1 MGKDIDMKSSPM
13 MSESGKNELYLY
25 SLKKM
30 AKENADKNMA
40 SLTNLYGLKAFF
52 CMANELMNNNKDKTY
67 ALIRMDIYSFKTVNE
82 FCGREA
88 GDDMLRYI
96 SDCFRKYEK
105 EDTVVGHLRA
115 DIFVMCVP
123 FKDRQELIDITSE
136 IKGKIDAYELSCKAF
151 PAFGI
156 CIAKTN
162 MDVSLMCD
170 YADMALQKI
179 KGKVFTYYA
188 FYDDNMRKELMYERR
203 IENEIEDALRTGCL
217 KVYIQPKVDMRDG
230 GIVGGEAL
238 IRWIHPTEGFIY
250 PDKFIPILEKSG
262 HIVDVDTFVWHNVIR
277 RIGDR
282 IKNGKRIVPISLN
295 VSRVHVYH
303 TNFSEIL
310 ENFIREY
317 DISAGYVPLEV
328 TESIFIDDEMNFYDK
343 VTQLQNRGF
352 KFVMDDFGAGY
363 SSLNMLKTE
372 PVDEVKID
380 RLFLND
386 IENRK
391 SKVVIRNIINMIN
404 ELGLDMIAEGVETEE
419 QAELLKSYGCNKAQ
433 GFLYYRPMPMEE
445 FEQLL
450 DSGM

>member
-1 MGKDIDMKSSPM
+1 
-13 MSESGKNELYLY
+13 
-25 SLKKM
+25 
-30 AKENADKNMA
+30 
-40 SLTNLYGLKAFF
+40 
-52 CMANELMNNNKDKTY
+52 
-67 ALIRMDIYSFKTVNE
+67 
-82 FCGREA
+82 
-88 GDDMLRYI
+88 
-96 SDCFRKYEK
+96 
-105 EDTVVGHLRA
+105 
-115 DIFVMCVP
+115 
-123 FKDRQELIDITSE
+123 
-136 IKGKIDAYELSCKAF
+136 
-151 PAFGI
+151 
-156 CIAKTN
+156 
-162 MDVSLMCD
+162 
-170 YADMALQKI
+170 
-179 KGKVFTYYA
+179 
-188 FYDDNMRKELMYERR
+188 
-203 IENEIEDALRTGCL
+203 
-217 KVYIQPKVDMRDG
+217 MRDG

-250 PDKFIPILEKSG
+250 PDKFIPVLEKSG

-277 RIGDR
+277 KIGDR

-391 SKVVIRNIINMIN
+391 SQVVIRNIINMIN